1 LSVKADSILDTET
14 EVITAKRILVI
25 EDNVDSRDLLVKL
38 LRQCGY
44 EVASACDSEGGFIE
58 ANLQIPDLIVTDVNM
73 PGTDG
78 IEFVKT
84 VKANPTL
91 SEIPIIVTT
100 AYGSSVAYEAKK
112 AGADAAIDKPFD
124 FDEFLETITVLLAKR
139 PIN

>member
-1 LSVKADSILDTET
+1 VKTDSEFETDTEF
-14 EVITAKRILVI
+14 ILAKRILVI

-38 LRQCGY
+38 LRHSGY
-44 EVASACDSEGGFIE
+44 EVSSACDSEGGFIE
-58 ANLQIPDLIVTDVNM
+58 ANRSIPDLIVTDVNM

-84 VKANPTL
+84 VRANPTL
-91 SEIPIIVTT
+91 AEVPIIVTT

-124 FDEFLETITVLLAKR
+124 FDEFLEIIALLLGTKLL
-139 PIN
+139 